1 MIPNSLPFVV
11 DSYSTGH
18 FIYIVNLK
26 NIIFNIILI
35 IETRIYRYFND
46 WIENLENNNKNLV
59 SFHLVSC
66 LEKNP

>member
-35 IETRIYRYFND
+35 IETVYTVYTD
-46 WIENLENNNKNLV
+46 TLMIELKIW
-59 SFHLVSC
+59 
-66 LEKNP
+66 KIIIKI